1 MELYLGKTH
10 IDWIKD
16 FGGRMDKL
24 PVGSEEYTKCQ
35 KIFAWLCHQ
44 VRIQDKA
51 NIEAQKNGNI
61 N

>member
-1 MELYLGKTH
+1 MDLFLGKSH

-44 VRIQDKA
+44 VRIQEKA
-51 NIEAQKNGNI
+51 NIESI